1 MLHGWETWAQYNAII
16 SHRYP
21 YGSIYKLFC
30 TIRGGGKKVVKNEV
44 WISRNYLTLCCMY
57 MILT

>member
-21 YGSIYKLFC
+21 YGFIYKLFC
-30 TIRGGGKKVVKNEV
+30 TIRGGGKKVVKNDV
-44 WISRNYLTLCCMY
+44 VCTWYLRDVITER
-57 MILT
+57 